1 MKYNIK
7 KQSDMKVKVVWDT
20 HDCSVGDLECIDSLP
35 TIIDVPDS
43 VEEEN
48 VADWITDE
56 FGWCIDSWSQV

>member
-1 MKYNIK
+1 
-7 KQSDMKVKVVWDT
+7 MKVKVVWDK
-20 HDCSVGDLECIDSLP
+20 HDCSVDDLECIDSLP

-56 FGWCIDSWSQV
+56 SGWCIDSWSQVE

>member
-1 MKYNIK
+1 
-7 KQSDMKVKVVWDT
+7 MKVKVVWDT

-35 TIIDVPDS
+35 TIVDVPNS

-56 FGWCIDSWSQV
+56 SGWCIDSWSQV